1 MNWKSALSFDV
12 AFQLAG
18 SGRIGG
24 DVCHLRFVPPH
35 SALDELSVG
44 HEKVTFKGLEKLFS
58 RVDPQ
63 A

>member
-1 MNWKSALSFDV
+1 MKPALSFVV

-24 DVCHLRFVPPH
+24 DICHLRFVPPS
-35 SALDELSVG
+35 SALDELSVS
-44 HEKVTFKGLEKLFS
+44 HETVTFKGLEKLFRRIDS
-58 RVDPQ
+58 Q